1 VPRRSA
7 NAVQPKQSL
16 GQNFLRDPN
25 ISRKIVAAIRPR
37 PEDVILEIGP
47 GEGALTTHLLGRA
60 GMLIVVEIDR
70 RVVKYLKEQVLPPLE
85 AGAHPAVTVL
95 HQDILETDL
104 SSVARQVGHRLRI
117 IGNIPY
123 HITSPIIF
131 HVLKHR
137 TAVTDLT
144 IMMQKEVARRLAAT
158 PGTKDYGIL
167 AVLCQLHTDV
177 RMLFDVSPNA
187 FIPRPKVTS
196 TVVRLQILEQPRVP
210 IRNEQFT
217 SKVIRGV
224 FGKRR
229 KTLRNSLAYL
239 LDHDMPSTVAGVD
252 LQRRPEELTV
262 VELAELAN
270 ALSTGHSDA
279 TKN

>member
-1 VPRRSA
+1 
-7 NAVQPKQSL
+7 
-16 GQNFLRDPN
+16 
-25 ISRKIVAAIRPR
+25 
-37 PEDVILEIGP
+37 
-47 GEGALTTHLLGRA
+47 
-60 GMLIVVEIDR
+60 
-70 RVVKYLKEQVLPPLE
+70 VKYLKEQVLPPPE
-85 AGAHPAVTVL
+85 AGPHLAVTVL

-104 SSVARQVGHRLRI
+104 SSVAHQFGRRLRI

-137 TAVTDLT
+137 SAVTDLT
-144 IMMQKEVARRLAAT
+144 IMMQKEVARRVVAM

-167 AVLCQLHTDV
+167 AVLCQLHTNV

-196 TVVRLQILEQPRVP
+196 TAVRLQILEQPRVP
-210 IRNEQFT
+210 IRDEQFT
-217 SKVIRGV
+217 SMVIRGV

-239 LDHDMPSTVAGVD
+239 LDHDIPPTVAGVD
-252 LQRRPEELTV
+252 LRRRPEELTV
-262 VELAELAN
+262 VELVELAN

>member
-1 VPRRSA
+1 MPRRSA

-37 PEDVILEIGP
+37 PEDLILEIGP

-70 RVVKYLKEQVLPPLE
+70 RVVKYLKEQVLPPPE
-85 AGAHPAVTVL
+85 AGPHLAVTVL

-104 SSVARQVGHRLRI
+104 SSVAHQFGRRLRI

-137 TAVTDLT
+137 SAVTDLT
-144 IMMQKEVARRLAAT
+144 IMMQKEVARRVVAM

-167 AVLCQLHTDV
+167 AVLCQLHTNV

-210 IRNEQFT
+210 IRDEQFT
-217 SKVIRGV
+217 SMVIRGV

-239 LDHDMPSTVAGVD
+239 LDHDIPPTVAGVD
-252 LQRRPEELTV
+252 LRRRPEELTV
-262 VELAELAN
+262 VELVELAN

>member
-37 PEDVILEIGP
+37 PEDLILEIGP

-70 RVVKYLKEQVLPPLE
+70 RVVKYLKEQVLPPPE
-85 AGAHPAVTVL
+85 AGPHLAVTVL

-104 SSVARQVGHRLRI
+104 SSVAHQFGRRLRI

-137 TAVTDLT
+137 SAVTDLT
-144 IMMQKEVARRLAAT
+144 IMMQKEVARRVVAM

-167 AVLCQLHTDV
+167 AVLCQLHTNV

-210 IRNEQFT
+210 IRDEQFT
-217 SKVIRGV
+217 SMVIRGV

-239 LDHDMPSTVAGVD
+239 LDHDIPPTVAGVD
-252 LQRRPEELTV
+252 LRRRPEELTV
-262 VELAELAN
+262 VELVELAN